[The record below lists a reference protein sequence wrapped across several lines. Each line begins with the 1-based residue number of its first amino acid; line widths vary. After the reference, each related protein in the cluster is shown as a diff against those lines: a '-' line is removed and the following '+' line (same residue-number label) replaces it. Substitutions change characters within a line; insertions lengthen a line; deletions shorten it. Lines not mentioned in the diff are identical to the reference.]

1 MKILLIGSGS
11 KEHAIIW
18 KLLASE
24 KYRDLEIIVAPGNL
38 ALSRI
43 AECLNVDIND
53 IDKLLEI
60 VIARNINL
68 TIVGESRLY
77 AKGIVDRF
85 KEAGKLILGP
95 TQAAAQLEASNYFA
109 KNLMYRNNIPCPRF
123 VCFDNLNIALAFLN
137 SVKFPLKIRLDKQFE
152 MDDSMMIATDFKEA
166 RRILKHMFKQKF
178 LSREL
183 TSVVIEEFVEGH
195 EFTINTICDGQRAL
209 MLPPVQ
215 AYRNYN
221 EAADGYYDLGAYAP
235 TPILTDTLMKKIRHE
250 IINPTLEAMKASSS
264 EFDDRAFTGLLAF
277 DLVLDVNDALKP
289 KLLQYRTTMADSDAQ
304 VILPLFDED
313 LYEVFSSSANADLSF
328 YKDGFH
334 KFLGSALAVNI
345 VAGDS
350 YAGIPGHIYNLDI
363 LEKINERLEEKYGSL
378 NGVPLVFYG
387 LTGKRDKDSPGIES
401 EVFGATAVA
410 ENLLDAQILA
420 YKLADTISV
429 PSKCYERNIGDQGMV

>member
-24 KYRDLEIIVAPGNL
+24 KYQDWEIIVAPGNL
-38 ALSRI
+38 ALNRI
-43 AECLNVDIND
+43 AESLDVDIED
-53 IDKLLEI
+53 VDKLLEI
-60 VIARNINL
+60 AIARNINL
-68 TIVGESRLY
+68 TIIGESRLY

-85 KEAGKLILGP
+85 REANKLILGP
-95 TQAAAQLEASNYFA
+95 TQAAAKLESSNCFA
-109 KNLMYRNNIPCPRF
+109 KNLMYQNNIPCPRF
-123 VCFDNLNIALAFLN
+123 VSFDNLNLALAFLN
-137 SVKFPLKIRLDKQFE
+137 SVKFPIKIRLDKRFD
-152 MDDSMMIATDFKEA
+152 MADSMMIATNFKDA
-166 RRILKHMFKQKF
+166 RQIIKDMFKQKF

-183 TSVVIEEFVEGH
+183 ISVVIEECVEGH
-195 EFTINTICDGQRAL
+195 EFTINTICDGTRAL

-215 AYRNYN
+215 SYRNYQDTS
-221 EAADGYYDLGAYAP
+221 DGYYDLGAYAP
-235 TPILTDTLMKKIRHE
+235 TPIITDSLMKRIRYE
-250 IINPTLEAMKASSS
+250 IINPTLTAMKASSD
-264 EFDDRAFTGLLAF
+264 EFYDKSYTGLLAF
-277 DLVLDVNDALKP
+277 DLVLDVNDGLQP
-289 KLLQYRTTMADSDAQ
+289 KLLQYRTTMTDSDAQ

-313 LYEVFSSSANADLSF
+313 LYEVLASSANSDLSF

-350 YAGIPGHIYNLDI
+350 YAGLPGHIYNLEI

-387 LTGKRDKDSPGIES
+387 LTGKRNKDSQGAES

-429 PSKCYERNIGDQGMV
+429 PSKCYERNIGDQGML